1 MKFKV
6 EHIGLPALDP
16 TALKDWYV
24 NVLEAKLVFESGQ
37 TPPAYF
43 LSLPGGVMIEI
54 YSAEASL
61 AEISNNSF
69 AGWRHLALRVDAI
82 EPAREAL
89 EKKGVQFS
97 DPIKPAGGGGRVLF
111 FRDPAQNLLH
121 LVERPRDSIFH

>member
-1 MKFKV
+1 MKFTI

-16 TALKDWYV
+16 TALKDWYI
-24 NVLEAKLVFESGQ
+24 NVLDAKLVFENGQ

-43 LSLPGGVMIEI
+43 LALPGGVMIEI
-54 YSAEASL
+54 YVAEASL
-61 AEISNNSF
+61 NETSNNSL

-89 EKKGVQFS
+89 EKKGVQFP
-97 DPIKPAGGGGRVLF
+97 DPIKSAGGGCVLF

-121 LVERPRDSIFH
+121 LVERPSGSIFY